1 MKLTATLIRV
11 GEGRRWVGGERG
23 GAPAVG
29 FGWLTSAA
37 SIPSNRER
45 NRARGGAVEVR
56 GEVDGL
62 RDGSGPKNGGEMAGT
77 MSGGEQRLCS
87 TCLLRAGAR
96 REKERRNRV
105 WLVTWRPRCIG
116 SR

>member
-1 MKLTATLIRV
+1 MTA
-11 GEGRRWVGGERG
+11 
-23 GAPAVG
+23 
-29 FGWLTSAA
+29 AA

-62 RDGSGPKNGGEMAGT
+62 RDGSGLKNGGETAGA

-87 TCLLRAGAR
+87 ACLLCAGMR
-96 REKERRNRV
+96 REKERRNGV
-105 WLVTWRPRCIG
+105 WLVTWRRRLSGEELPRRG
-116 SR
+116 DAWRHQRRDRR

>member
-1 MKLTATLIRV
+1 MMV
-11 GEGRRWVGGERG
+11 
-23 GAPAVG
+23 
-29 FGWLTSAA
+29 AA

-62 RDGSGPKNGGEMAGT
+62 RDGSGPKNYGETAGVR
-77 MSGGEQRLCS
+77 SGGERRLCS
-87 TCLLRAGAR
+87 ACLLRAGAR

-105 WLVTWRPRCIG
+105 WLMTWRRRFSGEELPRRG
-116 SR
+116 DAWRRQRRDRR

>member
-1 MKLTATLIRV
+1 M
-11 GEGRRWVGGERG
+11 
-23 GAPAVG
+23 
-29 FGWLTSAA
+29 AA

-62 RDGSGPKNGGEMAGT
+62 RDGSGPKNGGETAGA
-77 MSGGEQRLCS
+77 MSGGERRLCS
-87 TCLLRAGAR
+87 ACLLRAGAR

-105 WLVTWRPRCIG
+105 WLVTWRRRLSGEELPRRG
-116 SR
+116 DAWRRQRRDRW